1 MPSTEGPIQKV
12 GWHIRRTGFLK
23 SVRTR
28 NRLIDRPSNDEEV
41 GFEPE
46 EVDFEVERVDFEPEE
61 VELQQDIPIA
71 AYRGA
76 RSRGLLA
83 LTVISVAPVAAV
95 VAWVMVGKLQPTWAV
110 AASAYIENSPTF
122 SSWLSRQPIRQA
134 TPLVPSEQAKPPAAQ
149 FIVGQG
155 SSGGAGEALPLS
167 VSLSDGPADAIIVL
181 NGLAAGSTLNVGR
194 ALGTG
199 GWQLMAAELRD
210 VLVRPPQDF
219 AGAMEVG
226 LELRLAN
233 HSVADRKTL
242 HLEWAA
248 PPVAQATIPAVVVRH
263 LDSDEIAAL
272 LKRGENFI
280 ASGDLASAR
289 LVLQRAA
296 EAGEARAALSLA
308 GTYDPIA
315 LEKLGFQGP
324 KPDIEKARTWYQ
336 RAQELG
342 STAASGR
349 LQLLAGHEQ

>member
-1 MPSTEGPIQKV
+1 MDGRSDPNGGLVDSPNWISGISSDEKQ
-12 GWHIRRTGFLK
+12 RQ
-23 SVRTR
+23 
-28 NRLIDRPSNDEEV
+28 IDRLSNYEED
-41 GFEPE
+41 GFEPEEGDFEPE
-46 EVDFEVERVDFEPEE
+46 EVDFE
-61 VELQQDIPIA
+61 QDMPNA
-71 AYRGA
+71 AYQGA

-83 LTVISVAPVAAV
+83 LTVISVAAVAAV
-95 VAWVMVGKLQPTWAV
+95 VAWMMVGKLRPTWAV
-110 AASAYIENSPTF
+110 AATGYIENSPTF
-122 SSWLSRQPIRQA
+122 GSWISGQPIGQA
-134 TPLVPSEQAKPPAAQ
+134 TPLAPSEQAKPPAAQ
-149 FIVGQG
+149 LIVGQG

-167 VSLSDGPADAIIVL
+167 VSLSDGPADAIIVI

-210 VLVRPPQDF
+210 VVVRAPQDF

-233 HSVADRKTL
+233 DSVADRKTL
-242 HLEWAA
+242 HLEWAP

>member
-1 MPSTEGPIQKV
+1 MDRRFDPNDPLVHSLKWMCKVVSGEKQRVDAEPCANSTE
-12 GWHIRRTGFLK
+12 
-23 SVRTR
+23 
-28 NRLIDRPSNDEEV
+28 DD
-41 GFEPE
+41 FEPE
-46 EVDFEVERVDFEPEE
+46 EVDFE
-61 VELQQDIPIA
+61 QDMPIA
-71 AYRGA
+71 AYQGA

-83 LTVISVAPVAAV
+83 LTVISVAAVAAV
-95 VAWVMVGKLQPTWAV
+95 VAWMMVGKLRPTWAV
-110 AASAYIENSPTF
+110 AATGYIENSPTF
-122 SSWLSRQPIRQA
+122 GPWISGQPIGQA
-134 TPLVPSEQAKPPAAQ
+134 TPLAPSEQAKPPAAQ
-149 FIVGQG
+149 LIVGQG

-167 VSLSDGPADAIIVL
+167 VSLSDGPADAIIVI

-210 VLVRPPQDF
+210 VVVRPPQDF

-233 HSVADRKTL
+233 DSVADRKTL
-242 HLEWAA
+242 HLEWAP

>member
-1 MPSTEGPIQKV
+1 MVIS
-12 GWHIRRTGFLK
+12 
-23 SVRTR
+23 
-28 NRLIDRPSNDEEV
+28 
-41 GFEPE
+41 
-46 EVDFEVERVDFEPEE
+46 
-61 VELQQDIPIA
+61 IA
-71 AYRGA
+71 A
-76 RSRGLLA
+76 
-83 LTVISVAPVAAV
+83 VAAT
-95 VAWVMVGKLQPTWAV
+95 VAWFMVGKLQPTWAV
-110 AASAYIENSPTF
+110 AASGYIEHSPTF
-122 SSWLSRQPIRQA
+122 NSWISGLPIGQA
-134 TPLVPSEQAKPPAAQ
+134 TPVVPSERAEPPAAQ
-149 FIVGQG
+149 LIVGQG

-167 VSLSDGPADAIIVL
+167 VSLSDGPADAIIVI

-194 ALGTG
+194 ASGAG
-199 GWQLMAAELRD
+199 GWQLMAAELGD
-210 VLVRPPQDF
+210 VVVRPPQDF